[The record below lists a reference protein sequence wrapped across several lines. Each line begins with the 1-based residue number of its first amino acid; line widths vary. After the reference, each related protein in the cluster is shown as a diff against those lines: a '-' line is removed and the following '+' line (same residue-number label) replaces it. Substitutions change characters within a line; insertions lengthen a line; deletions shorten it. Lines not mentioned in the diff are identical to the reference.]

1 MVVEICCSIASF
13 SQSACPDSVDTVL
26 TASVERTEA
35 VTLVEYNEQ
44 RGPLCCES
52 CTTQDV
58 WDETFEITIAK
69 RDGRR
74 TDTGEA
80 VHVIAVVGRE
90 PHEARSRSRAEIIDE
105 HTVSH
110 RTTTRV
116 GENNVR
122 TTRRTVINVAEGY
135 EWVMLG
141 SIRLMNC
148 QVTATRHPLVLHVAL
163 PSQTSRLKP
172 INEIRPAE
180 RPGTARRAAVIR
192 RSPYHRDIV
201 SLAIVSHTE
210 ILRADSVAV
219 SQTGHVGSTHGRKTW
234 GWAVT
239 TDIIDSMIFH
249 NHNHDMIK
257 ICAGRRGSLRRGNGW
272 LCYVRDA
279 GDAQAQRQR

>member
-1 MVVEICCSIASF
+1 MVVEICRSKASF
-13 SQSACPDSVDTVL
+13 SQSACPDSIDTVL
-26 TASVERTEA
+26 TAPVERTEA

-44 RGPLCCES
+44 RRPLCCES

-74 TDTGEA
+74 TDTGET
-80 VHVIAVVGRE
+80 VHVVAVVGRE

-110 RTTTRV
+110 RTTAGV

-122 TTRRTVINVAEGY
+122 ATRRTVNNVAEGY

-141 SIRLMNC
+141 SIRLMIRR
-148 QVTATRHPLVLHVAL
+148 VTATRHPLVLHVAL
-163 PSQTSRLKP
+163 PGQPGRLKP
-172 INEIRPAE
+172 INEIGSAE

-192 RSPYHRDIV
+192 RSPHHRDIV
-201 SLAIVSHTE
+201 SLAIVSHTQ
-210 ILRADSVAV
+210 ILRANSVAV
-219 SQTGHVGSTHGRKTW
+219 SQTGHVGSALGRKTRRRTI
-234 GWAVT
+234 T
-239 TDIIDSMIFH
+239 TDIIDSMILH

-257 ICAGRRGSLRRGNGW
+257 ICAGRRGSLRGTGW

>member
-13 SQSACPDSVDTVL
+13 SQSACPDSIDTVL
-26 TASVERTEA
+26 TAPVERTEA
-35 VTLVEYNEQ
+35 VTLVEYNEE

-116 GENNVR
+116 GENNIR

-201 SLAIVSHTE
+201 SLAIVSHTQ

-219 SQTGHVGSTHGRKTW
+219 RQTGHVGSTHGRKTR

-239 TDIIDSMIFH
+239 TDIIDSMILH
-249 NHNHDMIK
+249 NHNHDMIEV
-257 ICAGRRGSLRRGNGW
+257 CAGRRSSLS
-272 LCYVRDA
+272 
-279 GDAQAQRQR
+279 

>member
-26 TASVERTEA
+26 TAPVERTEA
-35 VTLVEYNEQ
+35 VTLVKYNEQ

-74 TDTGEA
+74 TDAGEA

-110 RTTTRV
+110 RTTAGI

-219 SQTGHVGSTHGRKTW
+219 SQTGHVGSTHGRKTR